1 MTEAQKRLRELR
13 ERQSRERQRM
23 AELSRLE
30 TLDDDTRAEL
40 DGLEAGTPDL
50 ERQLR
55 AAESA
60 LAAEQEGETRA
71 AAPDAEQRERE
82 ELRSKARLTNYLLAR
97 LEQRMVTGAEAE
109 LNAAEGVAGI
119 PISIF
124 DTPRQPVEQRADTA
138 TTAPATGTG
147 VNLSPVLPAI
157 FARAVLPRLGVAMP
171 RVGSGTFATMTVTA
185 SLSAGA
191 MTAGAARESTAATLT
206 PKTTTPH
213 RVSARLSLRIEDIAT
228 IGVGNFESVL
238 RENLMLALAD
248 ELDKLGLNG
257 DGSDPNPQG
266 LLSQLTD
273 PTDPTDAVDFDG
285 FVTLAAGGID
295 GGPWAE
301 TLQAVRLLVNAETM
315 RKAETTFQS
324 ATNYKGELSSAAYL
338 RQHSGG
344 FFGSSRMPAAASNIA
359 QCLRYRAGTQGLKGV
374 NAVRTSTCPVWNELG
389 IDDIF
394 SDSASGVRH
403 FTLHALIG
411 DVLIQ
416 QASAYERVDLKLA

>member
-23 AELSRLE
+23 VELSRVE
-30 TLDDDTRAEL
+30 TLDEEQRAEM
-40 DGLEAGTPDL
+40 DRIETGTPDL
-50 ERQLR
+50 ERQIR
-55 AAESA
+55 AAQGTVDQ
-60 LAAEQEGETRA
+60 EQEGETRD
-71 AAPDAEQRERE
+71 AAPDAQARERE
-82 ELRSKARLTNYLLAR
+82 ELRSRARLTNYLLAR

-124 DTPRQPVEQRADTA
+124 DTPRQPLEQRADTA

-147 VNLSPVLPAI
+147 INLSPVLPAI

-191 MTAGAARESTAATLT
+191 MAAGAARESTAATLT

-344 FFGSSRMPAAASNIA
+344 FFGSSRMPATASNIA

-374 NAVRTSTCPVWNELG
+374 NAVRTATCPVWNELG